1 MPPASYPST
10 GPELRTGIGGVTE
23 CPWDPTFP
31 VEGHI
36 RLFLAW
42 PLPHFWPRGG
52 PAARPRGVN
61 THRAGGER
69 CAGTTGLRAS
79 LQRDNHICFIG
90 RTSPSDPAGSEEG
103 RRDRR
108 DSRNPHGRNLSKGET
123 WHLSG
128 QAPAESR
135 ATPTNTRRCRNTA
148 AAQATVPVR
157 LGPENHAV
165 PAKRPRP
172 APLTTTAPVST
183 FTLHRSAMWVSG
195 SSPDPA
201 SY

>member
-52 PAARPRGVN
+52 PAARPRGVD

-103 RRDRR
+103 RRDRQIHETHTGGTFPR
-108 DSRNPHGRNLSKGET
+108 GKPGISQVRRRLRAGPLPQTRGDAETLPRLRRLSLSAWDLRTTQSRQS
-123 WHLSG
+123 
-128 QAPAESR
+128 APAQ
-135 ATPTNTRRCRNTA
+135 P
-148 AAQATVPVR
+148 P
-157 LGPENHAV
+157 
-165 PAKRPRP
+165 
-172 APLTTTAPVST
+172 
-183 FTLHRSAMWVSG
+183 
-195 SSPDPA
+195 
-201 SY
+201 